1 MKYNCIQAKIID
13 SNHIQTI
20 NGKILK
26 VIPFN
31 YLNLNKL
38 RKDIYYFFELEQ
50 NSNDYI
56 IISIVN
62 KYES

>member
-20 NGKILK
+20 NGKTLN

-50 NSNDYI
+50 NDNNYI

-62 KYES
+62 KYD